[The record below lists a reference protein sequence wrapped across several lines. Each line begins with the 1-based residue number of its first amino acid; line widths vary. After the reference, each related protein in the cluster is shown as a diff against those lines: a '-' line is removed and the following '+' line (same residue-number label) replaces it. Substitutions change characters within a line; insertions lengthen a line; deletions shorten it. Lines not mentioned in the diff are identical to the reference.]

1 MWHSTS
7 INPFKAGLEHFKLS
21 NPDPLNGFW
30 QLSELIQLTEH
41 GIYLLVNQ
49 DFALWQNI
57 LLSMTFYLLFYC
69 FTIAYWIFFPIITH
83 FPFTM

>member
-1 MWHSTS
+1 LEPATITHVAF
-7 INPFKAGLEHFKLS
+7 NQYQRQCGLEHFKLS
-21 NPDPLNGFW
+21 KPDPLNGFW

-49 DFALWQNI
+49 DFALRQNI

-69 FTIAYWIFFPIITH
+69 FFIAY
-83 FPFTM
+83 